1 MKRQV
6 IALVAAAVCAALCG
20 AVPATASTASWRVQA
35 VPKPSGSVLA
45 RLFSVSCPARGNC
58 TAVGFSSAKPIT
70 TGGSTVVEHWNGT
83 SWAIQRT
90 PNTTGRQILLSV
102 SCPSVTS
109 CTAVGRG
116 RAPLA
121 EHWDGTKWAIEPV
134 PFPAGSS
141 NAQPHAVSC
150 ASSTSCTAVGLYYEP
165 QNDNELPLA
174 EHWNGTSWTVQQIPL
189 PAGAYEADLTG
200 VACPGATQ
208 CVAVGHYNDLT
219 TGGVPFAAWWNG
231 TGWTVQAMSGPA
243 TGDPNAVSCTSQAA
257 CTAVGNGTEPLV
269 AWRWNGTTWTSQTV
283 PSTVPTELT
292 GVSCPSATSCTA
304 VGDESLRL
312 PDGSFTIIG
321 VAAHWNGTSW
331 VTQATPPVPKSA
343 GSAELFGASCRS
355 ATYCTAVGWYNTK
368 QPLAVHE
375 TYGPQR

>member
-1 MKRQV
+1 VRRGPGNRQYHL
-6 IALVAAAVCAALCG
+6 LVG
-20 AVPATASTASWRVQA
+20 SGSTETIRQRAGQA
-35 VPKPSGSVLA
+35 VQCVLPSA
-45 RLFSVSCPARGNC
+45 RKLHRGWLFQREADHYR
-58 TAVGFSSAKPIT
+58 
-70 TGGSTVVEHWNGT
+70 GSTLAEHWNGT

-90 PNTTGRQILLSV
+90 PHTTGRHILLSV

-121 EHWDGTKWAIEPV
+121 ERWDGTRWTIEPV

-141 NAQPHAVSC
+141 NAQPRAVSC

-174 EHWNGTSWTVQQIPL
+174 EHWNGTSWTVQHIPL
-189 PAGAYEADLTG
+189 PAGAYDADLTG

-219 TGGVPFAAWWNG
+219 TGGGVPFAEWWNG

-243 TGDPNAVSCTSQAA
+243 TGDPNAVSC
-257 CTAVGNGTEPLV
+257 
-269 AWRWNGTTWTSQTV
+269 
-283 PSTVPTELT
+283 
-292 GVSCPSATSCTA
+292 PSATSCTA
-304 VGDESLRL
+304 VGDESFRL
-312 PDGSFTIIG
+312 PDGSFTNIG

-343 GSAELFGASCRS
+343 GSAQLFGASCRS
-355 ATYCTAVGWYNTK
+355 ATHCTAVGWYNTR

-375 TYGPQR
+375 SDDTQR